1 MIRVIGLFQLFARNN
16 VTLRHLIDAV
26 SLFEKSTEVFMAKLS
41 QADIRN
47 PMEIR
52 IINDQL
58 MQLERVF
65 IMVSVKRF
73 RQSLNFLQI
82 NFSYSNY

>member
-1 MIRVIGLFQLFARNN
+1 MNNQIVLFHFKLFERNN
-16 VTLRHLIDAV
+16 VTLRHLSDAV
-26 SLFEKSTEVFMAKLS
+26 SLFEKSTEEFMAKLS
-41 QADIRN
+41 QANIRN

-65 IMVSVKRF
+65 IMVS
-73 RQSLNFLQI
+73 
-82 NFSYSNY
+82 

>member
-1 MIRVIGLFQLFARNN
+1 M
-16 VTLRHLIDAV
+16 
-26 SLFEKSTEVFMAKLS
+26 FEKATEEFMSKLTKY
-41 QADIRN
+41 DVGN

-65 IMVSVKRF
+65 LMVSHKM
-73 RQSLNFLQI
+73 S
-82 NFSYSNY
+82 

>member
-1 MIRVIGLFQLFARNN
+1 
-16 VTLRHLIDAV
+16 
-26 SLFEKSTEVFMAKLS
+26 MAKLS

-73 RQSLNFLQI
+73 RQDLNFVQI
-82 NFSYSNY
+82 NFCYSNY

>member
-1 MIRVIGLFQLFARNN
+1 MKKKEECHNN
-16 VTLRHLIDAV
+16 DPNQVEAVDA
-26 SLFEKSTEVFMAKLS
+26 FEKAADEFMAKL
-41 QADIRN
+41 ARANIKN

-65 IMVSVKRF
+65 LMVIF
-73 RQSLNFLQI
+73 
-82 NFSYSNY
+82 

>member
-1 MIRVIGLFQLFARNN
+1 MIRLIYRFQLFARNN

-73 RQSLNFLQI
+73 RQDLNFVQI
-82 NFSYSNY
+82 IFCYSNY